1 MKTFLKFYKKY
12 GMFCLLI
19 GLVLFFSLTKPD
31 AFFTKATFLNI
42 LKQSSVIGTLSCG
55 IMMIIITGAT
65 DISAGGRVAFI
76 TCVTAY
82 MAIARI
88 NIVLIILVGLLIG
101 AITGALNAILAETLQ
116 TGVFVIS
123 IATNNIWYG
132 LSYIITNGV
141 MLSGFG
147 PDIKAL
153 AQTKVIGDIPSIG
166 VVWILC
172 AVIASFILGSTRF
185 GRHVYALGGNRGAA
199 FLAGINVKKTNILVH
214 TIAGVFLG
222 VGSLLLLSRSM
233 SATANTG
240 NTYSFDCITACVLG
254 GVMLGG
260 GRGKV
265 YQCIMGVLV
274 VNVIFN
280 GLVIYGINDF
290 VRQVVTGLVL
300 LFAIA
305 MEVLQRNAKVDLSD
319 DTAGGRDAEKK
330 NKKAVEAAK

>member
-1 MKTFLKFYKKY
+1 M
-12 GMFCLLI
+12 
-19 GLVLFFSLTKPD
+19 S
-31 AFFTKATFLNI
+31 
-42 LKQSSVIGTLSCG
+42 
-55 IMMIIITGAT
+55 
-65 DISAGGRVAFI
+65 
-76 TCVTAY
+76 
-82 MAIARI
+82 IARI
-88 NIVLIILVGLLIG
+88 NIVLIVLTAILVG
-101 AITGALNAILAETLQ
+101 AITGGLNAWLAEKMQ

-132 LSYIITNGV
+132 FAYIMTNGI
-141 MLSGFG
+141 MLTGFG
-147 PDIKAL
+147 DDVKAL

-166 VVWILC
+166 VVWIVC
-172 AVIASFILGSTRF
+172 AIIASFILGSTRF

-199 FLAGINVKKTNILVH
+199 FLAGINVKKTNIMVH
-214 TIAGVFLG
+214 TLAGMFLG

-233 SATANTG
+233 SAIASSG
-240 NTYSFDCITACVLG
+240 STYAFDCITACVLG

-265 YQCIMGVLV
+265 YQCVMGVLV

-280 GLVIYGINDF
+280 GLTIFGINDF
-290 VRQVVTGLVL
+290 VRQVITGLVL
-300 LFAIA
+300 VFAIA